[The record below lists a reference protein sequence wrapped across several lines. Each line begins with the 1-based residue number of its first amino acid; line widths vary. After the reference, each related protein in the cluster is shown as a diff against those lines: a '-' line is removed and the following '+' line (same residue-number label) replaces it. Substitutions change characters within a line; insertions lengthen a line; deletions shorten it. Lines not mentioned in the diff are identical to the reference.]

1 MTFTFNAGNMTL
13 CEECD
18 HLRCAQPDDG
28 PEVFYCAKGKIDS
41 TECPLFSKYRNAQ
54 TVATAVG
61 KALEMIY
68 IPNEW
73 DGDDVYRKERLTS
86 RITDALNDYFPEV
99 WDCDLD
105 YEVSIPGVTA
115 MKDWVTS

>member
-1 MTFTFNAGNMTL
+1 MTFNAGNMTL

-61 KALEMIY
+61 KALELIY

-73 DGDDVYRKERLTS
+73 EGDDVYRKERLTS

-99 WDCDLD
+99 WDSDLT
-105 YEVSIPGVTA
+105 YEIGCPGNAA
-115 MKDWVTS
+115 MKARVTS